1 MLPKWVDA
9 WRPPGGPC
17 GFCGCDDCRHRM
29 TDTIW
34 EALQAGESE
43 AQVAAGLEVPAWVVA
58 RIGRLKRAPRVR

>member
-1 MLPKWVDA
+1 
-9 WRPPGGPC
+9 
-17 GFCGCDDCRHRM
+17 M